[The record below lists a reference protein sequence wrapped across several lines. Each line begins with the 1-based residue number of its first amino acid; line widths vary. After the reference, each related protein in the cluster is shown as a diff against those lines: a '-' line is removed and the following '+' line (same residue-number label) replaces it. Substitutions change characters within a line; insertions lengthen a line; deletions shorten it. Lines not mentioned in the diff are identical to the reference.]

1 LQTTCLPEDCKNTI
15 HLNPAKKFFNL
26 QMAEKNTTEEW
37 VDILK
42 NINIKADELEKMNK
56 NSIFIKLIDGLELF
70 NRVVID
76 KNMHIRILNT
86 ENENLNKKNISLIEE
101 NISLSQML
109 MEIKL
114 NNQDKNKNTYKT
126 EQTNAS
132 MV

>member
-1 LQTTCLPEDCKNTI
+1 
-15 HLNPAKKFFNL
+15 
-26 QMAEKNTTEEW
+26 MAEKNTTEEW